1 MQTVTMEGLETFQF
15 EESFALLK
23 LTLRA
28 AQAGSWAWDL
38 VTGEVF
44 WSEEYHHLVGTSPE
58 TCQPSGEIWLR
69 AIHPADRE
77 RVDGEMRAAVEVRR
91 EIDIE
96 LRIVRPDG
104 AVRWVSA
111 KGQTLY
117 DEAGAPRRMVGVTF
131 DITERQLAEA
141 ALRESEERFRTAAEN
156 MIDCFG
162 IYSAVRDGD
171 GKIADF
177 RIEYV
182 NAAAC
187 ENNLM
192 QKQDQVGRL
201 LCEILPAHRES
212 GLFDEYCAVVET
224 GEPLIRET
232 VTYEDEYT
240 EDEYTR
246 RRLKRSFDIR
256 AAKLGDGFIAAWR
269 DVTERKRTEQAAQ
282 ESGER
287 ARAQAEELTALMN
300 VLSETDQ
307 RKDEFLA
314 MLAHELRNP
323 LAPICNAARVM
334 RRLAPPGSQLQ
345 QMLEVIERQTDQLT
359 RLVDDL
365 LDVSRISQGKITL
378 RKEKIDLLTVVGRA
392 VETSRPLIDAG
403 GHRLTVS
410 LPSESPRLEGDLTR
424 LAQVI
429 SNLLNNAAKYTE
441 KGGNIWLTAEVLD
454 GEVLLRVKDDGIGI
468 PAVVLPRVFDLF
480 VQADR
485 GLDRA
490 QGGLGIGLTLVKNIV
505 GMHGGAVRA
514 LSAGPG
520 QGSEFV
526 VHLPVLAEP
535 AYPARAEATDPLV
548 AGESRKASARRILVV
563 DDNVDSA
570 ESMALLL
577 GMEGQ
582 DVRTAYDGPGA
593 IEVAGTF
600 QPHVVLLDIGLPG
613 MNGHEVAVH
622 LRERLEMRK
631 TVLIA
636 LTGYGQLEDRQR
648 SMDAG
653 FDHHLTK
660 PIDYERLGA
669 LIRSL
674 ATD

>member
-1 MQTVTMEGLETFQF
+1 MQSMTMEGLETFQF

-23 LTLRA
+23 FTLRA

-44 WSEEYHHLVGTSPE
+44 WSEEYHHLVGTNPE
-58 TCQPSGEIWLR
+58 TCQPSNEIWLR
-69 AIHPADRE
+69 TIHPADRE
-77 RVDGEMRAAVEVRR
+77 RVNGETLAAVGARR
-91 EIDIE
+91 DIDIE

-131 DITERQLAEA
+131 DITERQLAEV

-171 GKIADF
+171 GKITDF

-192 QKQDQVGRL
+192 QKHEQVGKL
-201 LCEILPAHRES
+201 LCEILPAHREI
-212 GLFDEYCAVVET
+212 GLFDEYCTVVET

-232 VTYEDEYT
+232 FLY

-256 AAKLGDGFIAAWR
+256 AAKLGDGFIAVWR
-269 DVTERKRTEQAAQ
+269 DVTERKKTEQAAQ

-287 ARAQAEELTALMN
+287 ARAQAEELTALMK

-334 RRLAPPGSQLQ
+334 RRLAPPGSQLE
-345 QMLEVIERQTDQLT
+345 QMRDVIERQADQLT

-403 GHRLTVS
+403 GHRLTVA
-410 LPSESPRLEGDLTR
+410 LPAESPRLEGDLTR

-441 KGGNIWLTAEVLD
+441 KGGNIGLTAEVLG

-468 PAVVLPRVFDLF
+468 PAGVLPHVFDLF

-485 GLDRA
+485 GLDRS

-505 GMHGGAVRA
+505 EMHGGAVHA
-514 LSAGPG
+514 FSAGPG

-535 AYPARAEATDPLV
+535 AYPAKAEAADPLMT
-548 AGESRKASARRILVV
+548 GENRNAPAYRILVV

-577 GMEGQ
+577 EMEGQ

-593 IEVAGTF
+593 IEVAGIF
-600 QPHVVLLDIGLPG
+600 QPHIVLLDIGLPG
-613 MNGHEVAVH
+613 MSGHEVAVH

-631 TVLIA
+631 TVLVA
-636 LTGYGQLEDRQR
+636 LTGYGQPEDRQR
-648 SMDAG
+648 SIEAG

-660 PIDYERLGA
+660 PIDYEVLGA
-669 LIRSL
+669 LVRSL
-674 ATD
+674 AID